1 MQKVGSCLVPA
12 VFKQSFVM
20 YYELE
25 NAVFGPKAY
34 VTVTELLEIDRSAT
48 QSL

>member
-1 MQKVGSCLVPA
+1 MHKVGSVLDSSACKHNV
-12 VFKQSFVM
+12 VISN
-20 YYELE
+20 ELE
-25 NAVFGPKAY
+25 NVVFRPKAY